1 MKVNRSHSLDTARWI
16 AIAMYLSGLVIYP
29 VIGVSVKPMTNVDP
43 EAAFN
48 PNGNPSTP
56 LNVLEAMGAEDNT
69 DFSSDPDVESVQ
81 CLMFSLLLER
91 ILLAR
96 ARGRAGGAA
105 AAFTTVLIV
114 SACGESLALFG
125 LVIHL
130 LGAPNWALALYSL
143 CAVHGLHL
151 MIRWPEYEAA
161 AGPSPSM
168 E

>member
-1 MKVNRSHSLDTARWI
+1 MNRSHSLDTARWI

-43 EAAFN
+43 EVLRLL
-48 PNGNPSTP
+48 GP
-56 LNVLEAMGAEDNT
+56 LFLVVAVVDYI
-69 DFSSDPDVESVQ
+69 V
-81 CLMFSLLLER
+81 SLLLER

>member
-1 MKVNRSHSLDTARWI
+1 MKVNRGHSLDTARRI

-43 EAAFN
+43 EVLRLL
-48 PNGNPSTP
+48 GP
-56 LNVLEAMGAEDNT
+56 LFLVVAVVDYI
-69 DFSSDPDVESVQ
+69 V
-81 CLMFSLLLER
+81 SLLLER

-96 ARGRAGGAA
+96 ARGRAGGAPA
-105 AAFTTVLIV
+105 AITTVLIV

>member
-43 EAAFN
+43 EVLRLL
-48 PNGNPSTP
+48 GP
-56 LNVLEAMGAEDNT
+56 LFLVVAVVDYI
-69 DFSSDPDVESVQ
+69 V
-81 CLMFSLLLER
+81 SLLQER
-91 ILLAR
+91 IMLAR
-96 ARGRAGGAA
+96 ARARAGGAA
-105 AAFTTVLIV
+105 TALTTVLIV

>member
-43 EAAFN
+43 EVLRLL
-48 PNGNPSTP
+48 GP
-56 LNVLEAMGAEDNT
+56 LFLVVAVVDYI
-69 DFSSDPDVESVQ
+69 V
-81 CLMFSLLLER
+81 SLLLER